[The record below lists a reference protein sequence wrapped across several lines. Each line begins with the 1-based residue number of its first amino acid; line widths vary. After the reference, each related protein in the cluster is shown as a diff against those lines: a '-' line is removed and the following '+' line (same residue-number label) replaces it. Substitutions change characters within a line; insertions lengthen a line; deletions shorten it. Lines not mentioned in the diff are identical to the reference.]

1 MILQSS
7 SIQLAPKAGTIKE
20 KAAQWLFSRSEFISQ
35 LMGCTVSNLA
45 FACSQLAALLAA
57 SGLILATDGVR
68 EYGWAAFCLLLAVRL
83 SLPMV
88 KEYKEGG
95 ER

>member
-1 MILQSS
+1 MMLES
-7 SIQLAPKAGTIKE
+7 SIRLAPKAGTIKE
-20 KAAQWLFSRSEFISQ
+20 KAAQWLSSRSELISQ
-35 LMGCTVSNLA
+35 LMGCTVTNLA

-57 SGLILATDGVR
+57 AGLILATDGVR

-83 SLPMV
+83 SLPII

>member
-1 MILQSS
+1 MTIAPSKGQSS
-7 SIQLAPKAGTIKE
+7 RTAAALWLARRNE
-20 KAAQWLFSRSEFISQ
+20 KISQ
-35 LMGCTVSNLA
+35 LMGCTVTNLA
-45 FACSQLAALLAA
+45 FASSQLAALLAA
-57 SGLILATDGVR
+57 AGLILATDGVR